1 MRANLPCAEIMHR
14 LNGDNVMLGKRTII
28 QQQFAETVLAL
39 SLLELS
45 RGLTCIADGVMT
57 SRLVGTD
64 ELAAFGI
71 TAPYYSIVAI
81 ISIFLTIS
89 CQTMYTQNLGK
100 ARLDRANAYLSYA
113 VLYGDIISIALTV
126 LGIVFSGPLCFLF
139 GARGESAFLMPY
151 AKEYLIGLLI
161 GTAGN
166 VMLGILTP
174 IVELDGGGVW
184 SKSADFVMVVV
195 NIAGNYITT
204 RVLGLGLLGIGISS
218 SLGFYAAVLVLC
230 IHFFT
235 KKCQIR
241 FSVNK
246 ENRIG
251 LGEYIRIGYPG
262 AVSMLCRAIC
272 PIFVNGTIIAVASSV
287 GLSAVSAQANIKFMI
302 GAPLCGIAGAVMELG
317 SISYGERDSA
327 SLREIL
333 SISSKYILFGV
344 VPFAIAVF
352 AAAPL
357 FSGFYFSK
365 GTEVFPLAA
374 EAIRWY
380 AVSLPFVAFNMAA
393 ISYFQVI
400 EKRVTLLVMYVFNE
414 LLSVALFTAVLGGI
428 FGLSGIWA
436 AIAVGPAAIS
446 AVCIV
451 KFFAG
456 RKKGSKNSLP
466 GLPPDFGV
474 PAENCLYVTVRT
486 IDEVMEFSRDAQS
499 FCTQR
504 GIAAKKAVSAAV
516 LIEELAVNVV
526 KHGFAD
532 GKKHQV
538 DMRIVVDSDNV
549 ILKIA
554 DDCKRFDFNRQ
565 ASALRI
571 SGDEVDK
578 NLGLKLALGLT
589 HDITYVNTA
598 NKNVLVMTI

>member
-1 MRANLPCAEIMHR
+1 MRGR
-14 LNGDNVMLGKRTII
+14 GKERTII
-28 QQQFAETVLAL
+28 QQQFLETVFAL

-113 VLYGDIISIALTV
+113 VFYGLVISAVLTV
-126 LGIVFSGPLCFLF
+126 LGIVFAEAICFLF

-184 SKSADFVMVVV
+184 TKSADFVMVVV
-195 NIAGNYITT
+195 NIVGNYVTT
-204 RVLGLGLLGIGISS
+204 KIMGLGLLGIGISS
-218 SLGFYAAVLVLC
+218 SLGFFAAVFVLC
-230 IHFFT
+230 MHFFS
-235 KKCQIR
+235 KKCQIHISLDR
-241 FSVNK
+241 
-246 ENRIG
+246 ENRIK
-251 LGEYIRIGYPG
+251 LREYIEIGYPG

-272 PIFVNGTIIAVASSV
+272 PIVVNGTIIALASSV
-287 GLSAVSAQANIKFMI
+287 GLSAISAQGNIKFMV
-302 GAPLCGIAGAVMELG
+302 GAPLCGIAGAVLELG

-327 SLREIL
+327 SLRGIL
-333 SISSKYILFGV
+333 QISLRYILLGV
-344 VPFAIAVF
+344 IPFSAVVF

-357 FSGFYFSK
+357 FSGCYFPA
-365 GTEVFPLAA
+365 GTEAYALAA
-374 EAIRWY
+374 DAIRWY
-380 AVSLPFVAFNMAA
+380 ALSLPFAAFNMIVIA
-393 ISYFQVI
+393 YFQVI
-400 EKRVTLLVMYVFNE
+400 EKRLPLLIMYICHE
-414 LLSVALFTAVLGGI
+414 LLSVAVFTVVLGKV

-436 AIAVGPAAIS
+436 AIAAGPAVIS

-451 KFFAG
+451 KLFARKGKDSG
-456 RKKGSKNSLP
+456 RSLP
-466 GLPPDFGV
+466 CLPPDFGV
-474 PAENCLYVTVRT
+474 AAENCLYVTART
-486 IDEVMEFSRDAQS
+486 MGEVMHFSRDAQS

-504 GIAAKKAVSAAV
+504 GIDTKKAFSAAV
-516 LIEELAVNVV
+516 LIEELAGNVV

-532 GKKHQV
+532 GGDHQV
-538 DMRIVVDSDNV
+538 DMRIVADAGNV

-554 DDCKRFDFNRQ
+554 DNCKRFDFNRQ
-565 ASALRI
+565 ANALRV
-571 SGDEVDK
+571 SEDEVGK